1 MSTSAAP
8 SPNSGLR
15 RVLPGLMLALLL
27 SMLDAMI
34 VATALPTI
42 AGDLGGFSR
51 LSWVI
56 TAYILTSTVST
67 PLWGR
72 MSDFF
77 SRKQLLL
84 ASIVIFTIGSVL
96 CGVAQ
101 SMGALIA
108 FRALQGIGAGG
119 LMVGVMAVIGVMAPP
134 RERGKYQSYIA
145 ALSAVA
151 TVGGPLLGG
160 ALTDHASWRWAFYL
174 NLPIAAVAVWFVA
187 ARLNLPHNRGAGR
200 IDYLG
205 AALLSVASAAVVLFT
220 TWGGNQ
226 YAWGSPTI
234 LGLIALA
241 VVVIIATVVVE
252 RRAAQPILPP
262 HLFRSRNFVASLVL
276 GFLVGI
282 ALYGTITYLP
292 VYQQSVQHLSAT
304 SSGLLLLPVLGGML
318 VASMYSGRLM
328 SESSRHR
335 VILLA
340 GGVLLSVGSFLLSML
355 DVDTSRVVASV
366 YMVVFGLGLGL
377 LFQNVMVITQNSV
390 ELKDMGV
397 ASGTLTF
404 FRSIGGSFGTA
415 LFAAVF
421 TSRLS
426 DSLDSK
432 LSAAELEAVHNNG
445 GRAGSS
451 AIESLSQSART
462 AYVDAVASGTQSMF
476 RWALPF
482 FVVAVL
488 VALFLQDKS
497 KQAQAAQA
505 PAPAKAQE
513 AGSAS

>member
-8 SPNSGLR
+8 SANAGIR
-15 RVLPGLMLALLL
+15 GVLPGLMLALLL

-34 VATALPTI
+34 VTTALPTI

-72 MSDFF
+72 LSDVF
-77 SRKQLLL
+77 SRKHLLL
-84 ASIVIFTIGSVL
+84 AAILVFTVGSVL
-96 CGVAQ
+96 CGIAQ
-101 SMGALIA
+101 SMTALIV

-119 LMVGVMAVIGVMAPP
+119 LMVGVMSVIGVMVAPQ
-134 RERGKYQSYIA
+134 ERGKYQGYIA

-160 ALTDHASWRWAFYL
+160 ALTDHATWRWAFYL
-174 NLPIAAVAVWFVA
+174 NVPIAVVAVWFVA
-187 ARLNLPHNRGAGR
+187 SRLDLPHNRGTGR
-200 IDYLG
+200 LDYLG
-205 AALLSVASAAVVLFT
+205 AALLTVASTAVVLFT
-220 TWGGNQ
+220 TWGGTE

-241 VVVIIATVVVE
+241 VVTVAATVVVE

-262 HLFRSRNFVASLVL
+262 HLFRSRNFTSSLVL

-282 ALYGTITYLP
+282 GLYGSITYLP

-328 SESSRHR
+328 SDPGRHR
-335 VILLA
+335 LILA
-340 GGVLLSVGSFLLSML
+340 GGGALLSVGAFLLSLMTA
-355 DVDTSRVVASV
+355 DTSSVVSSA
-366 YMVVFGLGLGL
+366 YMVIFGLGLGL
-377 LFQNVMVITQNSV
+377 VFQNVMVVTQNSV

-397 ASGTLTF
+397 ASGTLTY
-404 FRSIGGSFGTA
+404 FRSVGGSFGVS

-421 TSRLS
+421 TSRLA
-426 DSLDSK
+426 DSLDSQ
-432 LSAAELEAVHNNG
+432 LSPADLAAVHSNG
-445 GRAGSS
+445 GRLDSDAVQ
-451 AIESLSQSART
+451 SLSEATRS
-462 AYVDAVASGTQSMF
+462 AYVEAVAHATQGMF

-482 FVVAVL
+482 FVVALL
-488 VALFLQDKS
+488 VALFLKGRP
-497 KQAQAAQA
+497 KEAA
-505 PAPAKAQE
+505 PAPQAAPKQTE
-513 AGSAS
+513 PAS